1 MGTHPIFE
9 SDFDCLTDPYFN
21 GNATIDDRDWREDAE
36 SSKGDRGGIAPST
49 GQSVS
54 RNGRLHG
61 RGWQPRVIQACMENA
76 QRPVVNVQNKLDK
89 VVSSFGQAM
98 QAGMQKCQ
106 ADAQQ
111 MMASGGVES
120 DAEQR
125 YMQCAGNVATDQLA
139 TFSSMKAQVDQI
151 LYNVMH

>member
-1 MGTHPIFE
+1 MRPLLAQQFRAMA
-9 SDFDCLTDPYFN
+9 D
-21 GNATIDDRDWREDAE
+21 
-36 SSKGDRGGIAPST
+36 
-49 GQSVS
+49 
-54 RNGRLHG
+54 
-61 RGWQPRVIQACMENA
+61 CMEIGGRPDRVQECVKSA
-76 QRPVVNVQNKLDK
+76 QSNVVNVQNKLDQ
-89 VVSSFGQAM
+89 VVSSFGNAM

-111 MMASGGVES
+111 LMASGGVES

-151 LYNVMH
+151 LYNSTH